1 MSNQFLMID
10 NTIYEAFFLNLIK
23 GAKIEC
29 NKTVENLFNQ
39 GFSVDQIYTQLFQR
53 ALYQVGTYWEENKIS
68 VATEHMATALTESLM
83 IGLQPHLFSRE
94 RTGQSAVIACVAKE
108 YHQVGAKMIADIFE
122 MHGWDG
128 YFVGANTPTADLV
141 QFIDEQKPDLI
152 GLSLSLYF
160 NLPELSNTID
170 IIRNSFSDIP
180 ILVGGQAFRW
190 GGAEVAE
197 AKKNV
202 TYISGID
209 TLHKFINT

>member
-1 MSNQFLMID
+1 MID
-10 NTIYEAFFLNLIK
+10 KIIYEAFFTNLIK
-23 GAKIEC
+23 GAKSDC
-29 NKTVENLFNQ
+29 NKIVEKLINQ
-39 GFSVDQIYTQLFQR
+39 GITVDQIYTQLFQR

-83 IGLQPHLFSRE
+83 IRLQPHLFSTE
-94 RTGQSAVIACVAKE
+94 RTGHKTVIACVAKE

-122 MHGWDG
+122 MNGWDG
-128 YFVGANTPTADLV
+128 YFVGANTPTSDLL

-160 NLPELSNTID
+160 NLPELSKTID
-170 IIRNSFSDIP
+170 MIRNSFSNIP

-190 GGAEVAE
+190 GGVEVAE
-197 AKKNV
+197 AKNNV